1 MAEMRWRRRIGDVLA
16 EAVAT
21 RLSGSCGVSAGD
33 VAFYLLPS
41 GGDGVGG
48 GDVSGGGPVDVV
60 LASLHI
66 VDTTAESPETKVC
79 VSALANPAIAGD
91 LTSLVGKHL
100 TERAA
105 GEEPGE
111 GWEAWGLSSPPA
123 EGFKVVETGKVTVR
137 TAFSGNR
144 LIDNHAVEVVAGGN
158 EGEVGNSGR
167 SNSQQQ
173 RVQKEKPPLDVG
185 TSEGAADAGSLEGSN
200 PAGGG
205 GGSGSGS
212 QQGLPG
218 IDPWPDS
225 GLSPDMVFAFQ
236 AIGVIALL
244 FLLLLAQRCRSTSR
258 GGGLGAP
265 WRRRRGGGGGGSGSP
280 SAAGDA
286 GGDAVRYRRKTGAG
300 QTGKG
305 EHSA

>member
-33 VAFYLLPS
+33 VTFSLLPS
-41 GGDGVGG
+41 GGDGGG
-48 GDVSGGGPVDVV
+48 GEGDVSGGPVDVV

-66 VDTTAESPETKVC
+66 LDTTAESPETKLC
-79 VSALANPAIAGD
+79 VSALANPAIAAD

-100 TERAA
+100 IERAA
-105 GEEPGE
+105 GGEPGE
-111 GWEAWGLSSPPA
+111 GWEALGFSSPPA

-137 TAFSGNR
+137 TARSGNR
-144 LIDNHAVEVVAGGN
+144 VIDKNSVEVVAGGN
-158 EGEVGNSGR
+158 GGGGGNSGR
-167 SNSQQQ
+167 SNPKQQ
-173 RVQKEKPPLDVG
+173 RMQNEKPPLDVD
-185 TSEGAADAGSLEGSN
+185 TSEGASDADSLEGSN
-200 PAGGG
+200 PTGGG
-205 GGSGSGS
+205 GGGSGS

-218 IDPWPDS
+218 IDPWPES
-225 GLSPDMVFAFQ
+225 GLSPGMVFAFQ

-244 FLLLLAQRCRSTSR
+244 GLLLLAQRCRSTSR